1 MTVSKEEMVADL
13 DNLFDKD
20 KAMYNEWHKG
30 FIKQCAETPASTG
43 VNDGLGHT
51 AQLHLFCTNQL
62 LLGNI
67 KLLQEE
73 VEVLKAAQAAPPFM
87 FTVTPHPDEDDE
99 QDTGDGSEQMS
110 DEELIEELIE
120 ELQIEL
126 NNLRNK
132 LELSKL
138 EELKTEHL
146 RQLSRDLL
154 IYSHGRIKTDWDND
168 AYQAFLDRH
177 HKPKFS

>member
-1 MTVSKEEMVADL
+1 MTVSKEELVADL
-13 DNLFDKD
+13 DNLLGKD
-20 KAMYNEWHKG
+20 KAMYDVWRKG
-30 FIKQCAETPASTG
+30 FIKQCTETPATTG
-43 VNDGLGHT
+43 VNDGLGKT
-51 AQLHLFCTNQL
+51 AQFHMFCTTQL

-110 DEELIEELIE
+110 DEELIEEL
-120 ELQIEL
+120 QIEL

-138 EELKTEHL
+138 EELKTEHF

-154 IYSHGRIKTDWDND
+154 IYSHGRIKTEWDHG
-168 AYQAFLDRH
+168 AYQAFSDRH
-177 HKPKFS
+177 FSSKSS

>member
-13 DNLFDKD
+13 GNLLGKD
-20 KAMYNEWHKG
+20 KAMYDVWKKG
-30 FIKQCAETPASTG
+30 FIKQCIETPASSG
-43 VNDGLGHT
+43 VNDGLGKT
-51 AQLHLFCTNQL
+51 AQFHMFCTTHL

-73 VEVLKAAQAAPPFM
+73 VEVLKAAKPVPPFM

-110 DEELIEELIE
+110 DEELIEEL
-120 ELQIEL
+120 QIEL

-138 EELKTEHL
+138 EELKTEHF

-154 IYSHGRIKTDWDND
+154 NYTHGRINTGWDYD
-168 AYQAFLDRH
+168 AYLSFSNRH
-177 HKPKFS
+177 HSPKFS